1 MMSSLVMVR
10 SLGWRVEC
18 SCSSLLCCLL
28 SPLLLTGGGDT
39 QTEGGSIGHIALPPP
54 SSLIHSPQQ
63 ISLINI
69 CWQHV
74 AWVIIGRHF
83 FCLFCQQE
91 SSHQSLLT

>member
-54 SSLIHSPQQ
+54 SSLTHSPQQ

-83 FCLFCQQE
+83 FVYFVNKKVPI
-91 SSHQSLLT
+91 SLS